1 MSPDSLAPA
10 ANPAPVPRPGD
21 VLAADCPSR
30 RILAHVSSRWGGLA
44 LIALRPGCLRFSEL
58 KRRIG
63 GISERMLAQTL
74 QQLEGD
80 GLIARRDHGEVPP
93 RVDYRLTPAG
103 QEIAARY
110 FELAHWIERNLP
122 DLLAA
127 QTAAAE

>member
-1 MSPDSLAPA
+1 MTHMSHDSDARPLADVFA
-10 ANPAPVPRPGD
+10 AG
-21 VLAADCPSR
+21 CPSR
-30 RILAHVSSRWGGLA
+30 RILTHVGSRWGGLA
-44 LIALRPGCLRFSEL
+44 LVALRPGCLRFSEL

-74 QQLEGD
+74 QSLEAD

-103 QEIAARY
+103 AEIAARY
-110 FELAHWIERNLP
+110 FELAFWIEQNLP

-127 QTAAAE
+127 QSAAAK

>member
-1 MSPDSLAPA
+1 MTHMSHDSDARPLA
-10 ANPAPVPRPGD
+10 D
-21 VLAADCPSR
+21 VFAADCPSR
-30 RILAHVSSRWGGLA
+30 RILTHVSSRWGGLA
-44 LIALRPGCLRFSEL
+44 LIALRPGSLRFSEL

-74 QQLEGD
+74 QSLEAD

-103 QEIAARY
+103 AEIAARY
-110 FELAHWIERNLP
+110 FELAFWIEQNLP

-127 QTAAAE
+127 QSAAAK